1 MAQTLEK
8 IDLRKLRGGYY
19 TPAEVSDMLA
29 RWAIYAPQST
39 ILEPSCGDGV
49 FLQSAATVIK
59 KSFSNYE
66 FLDTPIT
73 AFEINE
79 EEAAKARRITKL
91 ARILNTDFFI
101 WAYNNWGTASFDCV
115 LGNPPFIRYQK
126 FPEPSRSIA
135 MSLMKSLGLKPN
147 NLTNIWVPFVAVCTY
162 LLRPRGRLAMVIP
175 TELLQVSYA
184 AQLRVF
190 LTECFENITILAC
203 NEMIF
208 PEAEQEVVLL
218 LASGKVEC
226 REPGLESTVVI
237 FDKASY
243 NELLTHDFEQAYEPR
258 VVNHDSEKWLKYFL
272 SGAEIDLM
280 RELKADPRI
289 TNLRSHA
296 EVDVG
301 VVTGNNRFFLLSMD
315 EARQH
320 RVENWIYPLVSRSHQ
335 LKGAVLGEPEWQSL
349 REKPHKTG
357 LFCIPEQVNGD
368 SDVAVRDYI
377 SLGES
382 LGVQE
387 GYKCS
392 VRKVWYSVPSIWNPD
407 CFFFRQI
414 YDFPRVVANDIG
426 ATCTDTIHR
435 MRCKS
440 PRDQVISNLYSHL
453 TAASAEIE
461 GRSYGGGVLE
471 LEPTEAENLLMPA
484 KLGLAVPLEEA
495 DRLIRNGR
503 LTHLLEEN
511 DRLLLQKHLGLTR
524 RECQTLK
531 DIWDRMRDRRSRRK
545 KRR

>member
-1 MAQTLEK
+1 MVQILEQ
-8 IDLRKLRGGYY
+8 IDLKKLRGGYY

-29 RWAIYAPQST
+29 RWAIHAPQDT

-49 FLQSAATVIK
+49 FLRSAATVIE
-59 KSFSNYE
+59 KSISNYE
-66 FLDTPIT
+66 LPNTPIT
-73 AFEINE
+73 AFEINS

-91 ARILNTDFFI
+91 ARVLNTDFFI

-126 FPEPSRSIA
+126 FLEPSRSIA
-135 MSLMKSLGLKPN
+135 MSLMKSLGIKPN
-147 NLTNIWVPFVAVCTY
+147 NLTNIWVPFVAICTY
-162 LLRPRGRLAMVIP
+162 LLRRGGRLAMVIP
-175 TELLQVSYA
+175 AELLQVSYA
-184 AQLRVF
+184 AQLRIF
-190 LTECFENITILAC
+190 LTECFENIIILAC

-226 REPGLESTVVI
+226 RDPNLKSTVAI
-237 FDKASY
+237 LDKASF
-243 NELLTHDFEQAYEPR
+243 NELLAHDFKQPHER
-258 VVNHDSEKWLKYFL
+258 FTVNHKSEKWLKYFL
-272 SGAEIDLM
+272 SGAQIDLM
-280 RELKADPRI
+280 RELKMDPRI

-296 EVDVG
+296 MVDVG
-301 VVTGNNRFFLLSMD
+301 VVTGNNRFFLLSTD
-315 EARQH
+315 EARQY
-320 RVENWIYPLVSRSHQ
+320 RLGNWIHPLVSRSHQ
-335 LKGAVLGEPEWQSL
+335 LKGAILGEPEWQSL
-349 REKPHKTG
+349 REKSHKTG
-357 LFCIPEQVNGD
+357 LFCIPKEVNVD
-368 SDVAVRDYI
+368 LDAAVRDYI
-377 SLGES
+377 SFGES

-435 MRCKS
+435 MRCIS
-440 PRDQVISNLYSHL
+440 PRDMVISNLYTHL

-471 LEPTEAENLLMPA
+471 LEPTEAESLLMPA
-484 KLGLAVPLEEA
+484 RLGPAVPLEEA
-495 DRLIRNGR
+495 DRLIRDGR

-524 RECQTLK
+524 RESQTLK
-531 DIWDRMRDRRSRRK
+531 GIWDRMRDRRSNRK